1 MWFFFVTWQTDAVL
15 YYLYGPD
22 HVRMNF
28 RLKVN
33 YKANF
38 ADQLNDFPQF
48 TFSFMQWSGVRPE
61 NLIYIYRTTRIY
73 YQGVALPIVPIH
85 C

>member
-1 MWFFFVTWQTDAVL
+1 MLTMWDQHKLFWYEEQLNLLGVNMIFFVTWKTDAVL

-33 YKANF
+33 
-38 ADQLNDFPQF
+38 
-48 TFSFMQWSGVRPE
+48 
-61 NLIYIYRTTRIY
+61 
-73 YQGVALPIVPIH
+73 
-85 C
+85 

>member
-1 MWFFFVTWQTDAVL
+1 MLTMWDQHKLFWYEEQLNLLGFNMIFFVTWKTDAVL

-48 TFSFMQWSGVRPE
+48 TFSCMQ
-61 NLIYIYRTTRIY
+61 
-73 YQGVALPIVPIH
+73 
-85 C
+85 